1 MTEQPVLELVD
12 LVAGYRTRRG
22 VFGRRGLIRAVDG
35 VNLTVGAGETVCLV
49 GESGCGKSTVAR
61 SVVNL
66 LAPVSGEV
74 RFAGRSLASMDRR
87 ELRAMRREVQLV
99 FQDPYASLNPR
110 MTVRELITEA
120 WRIHPGIVARERWDA
135 EVAELLERVG
145 LNPAHA
151 ARHPHQFSGGQRQ
164 RICIARALS
173 VRPRL
178 IVCDEAVSALD
189 VSIQAQILA
198 LLGKLRDELGVAYL
212 FITHDL
218 GVVRHFAD
226 RVAVM
231 HLGTVVETGATEQIY
246 SSPAH
251 PYTQALLSAAP
262 SVDDWRDRGGEEIV
276 LRGDVPSPARPPAG
290 CRFHTRCWRAEQRC
304 DTEVPALEERGVGHP
319 VACHYASVA
328 TGLDG
333 LGIADPAR

>member
-12 LVAGYRTRRG
+12 LVAGYRTRNG
-22 VFGRRGLIRAVDG
+22 LLGRRGLVRVVNGVD
-35 VNLTVGAGETVCLV
+35 LTVAEGETVCLV

-61 SVVNL
+61 TVVNL
-66 LAPVSGEV
+66 LRPVSGEV
-74 RFAGRSLASMDRR
+74 RFAGRSLAGMDRR
-87 ELRAMRREVQLV
+87 ELRAMRRDVQLV

-120 WRIHPGIVARERWDA
+120 WRIHPGIVPRERWDT

-151 ARHPHQFSGGQRQ
+151 TRYPHQFSGGQRQ

-198 LLGKLRDELGVAYL
+198 LLGKFRDELGVAYL

-231 HLGTVVETGATEQIY
+231 HLGTIVETGETEQIY
-246 SSPAH
+246 ASPAH

-262 SVDDWRDRGGEEIV
+262 SVDDWRDLGGAEIV
-276 LRGDVPSPARPPAG
+276 LRGDVPSPSRPPSG
-290 CRFHTRCWRAEQRC
+290 CRFHPRCWKAKDVCATDE
-304 DTEVPALEERGVGHP
+304 PALEQRGIGHP
-319 VACHYASVA
+319 VACHFASVD
-328 TGLDG
+328 TELEIING
-333 LGIADPAR
+333 PR